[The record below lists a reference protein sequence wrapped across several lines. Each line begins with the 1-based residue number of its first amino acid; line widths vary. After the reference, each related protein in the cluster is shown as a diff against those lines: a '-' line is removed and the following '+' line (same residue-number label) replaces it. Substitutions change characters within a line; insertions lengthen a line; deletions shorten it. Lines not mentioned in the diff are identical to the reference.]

1 MKTIIRSISRRRIV
15 TATLCLSA
23 VLCSCS
29 HYYYVSNVQN
39 VPLFKDKN
47 EYRISGSIGEGE
59 ESSSVEIQTAVS
71 VTENVAIM
79 ANFMR
84 ASGGNLEST
93 NYGKG
98 NYFEGALGYFKPVKN
113 NGVFEIY
120 GGVGGCKQHH
130 KYGGYGNVQY
140 SDISDI
146 SFWKF
151 FVQPSF
157 DFTSNVFDIAFS
169 TRFCRLNYYN
179 VSVFPDSHENMNT
192 LANGSHFFLEPAITL
207 RVGWKRIKGQIQYVY
222 SGYLNNTKLNFYEDT
237 HISMGISFA
246 LGIQN
251 Q

>member
-1 MKTIIRSISRRRIV
+1 MKTIIRTISMRRIV

-23 VLCSCS
+23 ALCSCS

-47 EYRISGSIGEGE
+47 EYRISGSIGEGD
-59 ESSSVEIQTAVS
+59 ESSSVEVQTAVS

-84 ASGGNLEST
+84 ATGGDLKST

-98 NYFEGALGYFKPVKN
+98 NYFEGALGYFKPVKK
-113 NGVFEIY
+113 NGVFEIF
-120 GGVGGCKQHH
+120 GGVGGCEQHH
-130 KYGGYGNVQY
+130 EYAGYGNGQY
-140 SDISDI
+140 YDISDI

-157 DFTSNVFDIAFS
+157 GFTSNVIDIAFS
-169 TRFCRLNYYN
+169 TRFCGLNYYN
-179 VSVFPDSHENMNT
+179 VSSVSNSHENMNT
-192 LANGSHFFLEPAITL
+192 LSNGSHFFLEPAITL
-207 RVGWKRIKGQIQYVY
+207 RVGWKHIKGQLQYVY
-222 SGYLNNTKLNFYEDT
+222 SGYLNNTKLNFYEYT

-246 LGIQN
+246 LGSKN
-251 Q
+251 K